1 MTDLTAVSTIVD
13 CTGSNGSCCR
23 LRLLPVRQ
31 TLEELQLAPPRA
43 GAYPPA
49 TIRLCRR
56 QATQVEQQQRRH
68 CTVDAYGAGVFQCPD
83 VAGPAEAKE
92 LYEATT
98 GKKVLKPVLAVAQPK
113 NATPR
118 STTTISCVVMD
129 TLETEITPDS
139 AAEVSMVTTK
149 LLNQLVAE
157 GTWIKHQEMSEKL
170 KPLVLEKK
178 AVQVKSK
185 VQMK

>member
-1 MTDLTAVSTIVD
+1 MLNRYSNRINLNEELEDRKEWCFKCGDLT
-13 CTGSNGSCCR
+13 
-23 LRLLPVRQ
+23 
-31 TLEELQLAPPRA
+31 
-43 GAYPPA
+43 
-49 TIRLCRR
+49 
-56 QATQVEQQQRRH
+56 H
-68 CTVDAYGAGVFQCPD
+68 GVFQCPD

-92 LYEATT
+92 RYEATT

-139 AAEVSMVTTK
+139 AAEVLMVTTK

-157 GTWIKHQEMSEKL
+157 GTWIKHQEIVGKAE
-170 KPLVLEKK
+170 VTGVEKK
-178 AVQVKSK
+178 NRAGQE
-185 VQMK
+185 